1 MNKLWAPW
9 RSKYMYLRKRK
20 GCIFCGAKKENNKNE
35 RYILERSAH
44 SFSILNLFPYNNGHV
59 MVAPYRHVKSPEL
72 LSAEELLDMMKLVN
86 TTKTILDKKLKPHGY
101 NIGLNI
107 GKAAGAGVAC
117 HVHVHIVPRWAGDT
131 NFMPLIADSKVVSES
146 LGAMH
151 RLLKKR

>member
-9 RSKYMYLRKRK
+9 RSKYIYLRKRK

-35 RYILERSAH
+35 RYVLERSAH
-44 SFSILNLFPYNNGHV
+44 SFSILNLFPYNNGHI
-59 MVAPYRHVKSPEL
+59 MVAPYRHVKSLEL

-86 TTKTILDKKLKPHGY
+86 TTKIILDKKLKPHGY

-107 GKAAGAGVAC
+107 GKIAGAGVAC
-117 HVHVHIVPRWAGDT
+117 HLHVHIVPRWTGDT

-146 LGAMH
+146 LGAMY
-151 RLLKKR
+151 RLLKKK

>member
-9 RSKYMYLRKRK
+9 RSKYIYLRKRK
-20 GCIFCGAKKENNKNE
+20 GCIFCGAKKENNRKE

-44 SFSILNLFPYNNGHV
+44 SFSLLNLFPYNNGHV
-59 MVAPYRHVKSPEL
+59 MVAPYRHVKSLEL

-151 RLLKKR
+151 RLLKKK